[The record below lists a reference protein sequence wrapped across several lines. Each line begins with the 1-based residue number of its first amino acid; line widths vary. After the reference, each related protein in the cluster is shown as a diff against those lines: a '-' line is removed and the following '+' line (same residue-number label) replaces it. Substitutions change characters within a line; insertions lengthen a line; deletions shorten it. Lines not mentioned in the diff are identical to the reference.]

1 MRAQPTGAAQG
12 AFLIRIRPE
21 QNVWKRLF
29 KIVSES
35 EVAQWLACWAH
46 NPKAPGSKP
55 GSAMHALMQHWPA
68 PCATQPI
75 PHSPA
80 SLCWNLRHFY
90 RVISGGKGPNNN
102 RRRSRAKETRKRK
115 KDRGEKG
122 TKGAKKT
129 TNGRKKERTDG
140 QRRKKATKRR
150 KKTKKKAKGNKTKE
164 KGTKQGQTRKQAT
177 KRRKKEQKTTENKD
191 KKVKTKEKG
200 TDVAAENSEIQ
211 PCELTEHAPTE
222 ECGHNRL
229 EAFLI
234 RIRPEQ
240 TFGRDSSKLFRKAEW
255 RSG

>member
-1 MRAQPTGAAQG
+1 M
-12 AFLIRIRPE
+12 
-21 QNVWKRLF
+21 
-29 KIVSES
+29 
-35 EVAQWLACWAH
+35 AQWLACLAH

-55 GSAMHALMQHWPA
+55 GSAMHALMQHWPV

-150 KKTKKKAKGNKTKE
+150 KKTKKKQ
-164 KGTKQGQTRKQAT
+164 KGTKPRKREQNKDRQGNKQQNEGKRNKKRQKTKT
-177 KRRKKEQKTTENKD
+177 KRS
-191 KKVKTKEKG
+191 KTKEKG